1 MASTENHFLQE
12 MEEEIEGVRNRISF
26 LSQPHGYQSLDEEGR
41 KSRSSV
47 AYHELPD
54 TPFDSLFLTAYFL
67 QIYIGQFIL
76 QVIVVIWSFT
86 LEGDIEPKVLLSLDC
101 FAVALLVVE
110 VSSGLISKGWRF
122 FDDLGGKIDFAIV
135 VISLLAI
142 GLYFGFTADKD
153 QDMWRSGK
161 LEDRSSE
168 VGLTFSHSL
177 KLIRDLI
184 RFIRLPLFFRNVAA
198 VWRYHQ
204 ALQRREK
211 ERNAR

>member
-1 MASTENHFLQE
+1 M
-12 MEEEIEGVRNRISF
+12 
-26 LSQPHGYQSLDEEGR
+26 
-41 KSRSSV
+41 SR
-47 AYHELPD
+47 P
-54 TPFDSLFLTAYFL
+54 
-67 QIYIGQFIL
+67 

-177 KLIRDLI
+177 KLIRAGESFVVHGD
-184 RFIRLPLFFRNVAA
+184 
-198 VWRYHQ
+198 
-204 ALQRREK
+204 E
-211 ERNAR
+211 